1 MFQVPKKT
9 KTSRFSAGLT
19 RSQSSGPLSLNLS
32 PASQFSPARPDL
44 VPSQRLEFASSTLDT
59 NLHKILA
66 RRMAG
71 GQGVS
76 YHSCKLLTKAYYKL
90 LRDPA
95 SPGVVAPP
103 PPSQPYTHNCAANSK
118 LSWQSLVK
126 TETKQVSGIL
136 YILFIYAS
144 SVKVSTWTEN
154 RLLTNPAPQILASNS

>member
-1 MFQVPKKT
+1 MLSDLLNRAQVPRKT
-9 KTSRFSAGLT
+9 PTSRFSAGLT

-32 PASQFSPARPDL
+32 K
-44 VPSQRLEFASSTLDT
+44 PSQYSSASPEVVPDQRLQFASSTLDT

-103 PPSQPYTHNCAANSK
+103 PPSQPYTHNCAGNTK

-126 TETKQVSGIL
+126 TDSKQVRYQAIT
-136 YILFIYAS
+136 AS
-144 SVKVSTWTEN
+144 ICWTF
-154 RLLTNPAPQILASNS
+154 